1 MCVVTVRVRVRGGA
15 CVRDLRDLHV
25 SACTAVLQPVRR
37 VYRTPLPSPPRHLQ
51 NMDEPLSND
60 AFNDVLDEDLG
71 SGEPPSS
78 HWLDV
83 RSGNNQRMHPPLLQP
98 PQTFSLF

>member
-37 VYRTPLPSPPRHLQ
+37 VYRTRRHLQ

-60 AFNDVLDEDLG
+60 AFDVLDEDLG

-83 RSGNNQRMHPPLLQP
+83 RSGNNTVSYTHLTLPTTPYV
-98 PQTFSLF
+98 